1 MNHTHK
7 PAAALAGRRS
17 SEPRTLPVFTDG
29 GPIVATDDIAA
40 NSELM
45 PDADA
50 LGRMVGNL
58 VTEPG
63 DGDGTPTHAP
73 LSVTL
78 DAEVEPLGV
87 YRAAD
92 GRLYAHGMIVTLGGT
107 KVDVAGV
114 SVYFELNPAAPVG
127 AVAGL
132 LFRPAKPA
140 TGDEG

>member
-1 MNHTHK
+1 MTHTHK
-7 PAAALAGRRS
+7 PAALAGRRS
-17 SEPRTLPVFTDG
+17 PEPRALPVFADG

-40 NSELM
+40 NPELM

-58 VTEPG
+58 VTDPG

-87 YRAAD
+87 YKATD
-92 GRLYAHGMIVTLGGT
+92 GRLYAHGMIVTLGGA
-107 KVDVAGV
+107 KVNLAGV

-127 AVAGL
+127 AVASL
-132 LFRPAKPA
+132 LFRPARPA
-140 TGDEG
+140 TNGEG